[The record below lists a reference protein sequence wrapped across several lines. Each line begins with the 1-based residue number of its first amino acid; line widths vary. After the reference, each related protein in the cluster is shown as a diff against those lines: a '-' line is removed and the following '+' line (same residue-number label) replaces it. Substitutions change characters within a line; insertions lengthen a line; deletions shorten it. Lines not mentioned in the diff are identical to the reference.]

1 MSHSSLYLTNLYNDL
16 ITNTPQTITMDI
28 PSEVGQGQISQTKIK
43 HGVILSDWKM
53 CYQSDMNV
61 QGPVSGEY
69 MQIIFCLNVADG
81 LFCREI
87 DGLFCRSSPDIIVR
101 RRCVLSHKR
110 RGWLQPSPSFR
121 YSRNL
126 ALQDELYH
134 PVINNGPAV
143 LVCVD
148 KRLGTGPVNQSRDA
162 G

>member
-69 MQIIFCLNVADG
+69 MQIIFCLNDG
-81 LFCREI
+81 ISWGIVNENRSITIQKNESCI
-87 DGLFCRSSPDIIVR
+87 YAGHDGTVTSHSKALKSQFPTFHNSLLITLTDRKLQSMKRSS
-101 RRCVLSHKR
+101 
-110 RGWLQPSPSFR
+110 
-121 YSRNL
+121 
-126 ALQDELYH
+126 
-134 PVINNGPAV
+134 
-143 LVCVD
+143 
-148 KRLGTGPVNQSRDA
+148 
-162 G
+162 

>member
-69 MQIIFCLNVADG
+69 MQIIFCLNDG
-81 LFCREI
+81 ISWGIMNEN
-87 DGLFCRSSPDIIVR
+87 RSITIQKMSLVSMLDMMAQNT
-101 RRCVLSHKR
+101 SATKR
-110 RGWLQPSPSFR
+110 Q
-121 YSRNL
+121 
-126 ALQDELYH
+126 
-134 PVINNGPAV
+134 
-143 LVCVD
+143 
-148 KRLGTGPVNQSRDA
+148 
-162 G
+162 

>member
-69 MQIIFCLNVADG
+69 MQIIFCLNDG
-81 LFCREI
+81 ISWGIMNDRKMSLVSMLDMMAQNISATKKTVTSHSKALKSQFPTFHNSLLITLTDRK
-87 DGLFCRSSPDIIVR
+87 LQSMKRSS
-101 RRCVLSHKR
+101 
-110 RGWLQPSPSFR
+110 
-121 YSRNL
+121 
-126 ALQDELYH
+126 
-134 PVINNGPAV
+134 
-143 LVCVD
+143 
-148 KRLGTGPVNQSRDA
+148 
-162 G
+162 